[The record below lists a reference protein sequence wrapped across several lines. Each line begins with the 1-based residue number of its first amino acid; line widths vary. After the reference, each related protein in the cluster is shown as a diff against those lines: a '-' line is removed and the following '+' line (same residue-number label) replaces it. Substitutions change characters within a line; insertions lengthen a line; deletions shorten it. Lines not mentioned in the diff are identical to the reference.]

1 MTSAVRRRL
10 AAVTMVVV
18 AVAGV
23 GACSNDKDTSPAAAS
38 SCEELVKSSAQLTRT
53 IVRDLQGKTVA
64 DLRAANPEEPY
75 AELLRPFD
83 AYRTRATELGCDQGQ
98 LRRLACK
105 EYQGIQPNG
114 PVSEEFLALVPDTSC

>member
-1 MTSAVRRRL
+1 MA
-10 AAVTMVVV
+10 VVV
-18 AVAGV
+18 IPGAGV

-83 AYRTRATELGCDQGQ
+83 AYRTRANELGCDQGE

-114 PVSEEFLALVPDTSC
+114 PVSEEFLSLVPDTSC